1 MNLLIESPL
10 SFVKETLI
18 TSAKRMI
25 LLANAGE

>member
-1 MNLLIESPL
+1 MNYLMVSSQ

>member
-1 MNLLIESPL
+1 MKYIIEGFL